1 MKITEDQFRFE
12 WFSNPVQHRESIEL
26 WDKNIEKFAE
36 LIVRECA
43 GLIHLECKDF
53 ANGNCFHDDA
63 LWKSV
68 TTEYGKNKERGFDP
82 VGMSIH
88 FDKLLKKHFGV
99 EE

>member
-1 MKITEDQFRFE
+1 MNKRILKLFNEAGFHQPEMERLDIEDKF
-12 WFSNPVQHRESIEL
+12 
-26 WDKNIEKFAE
+26 EKFAE

-53 ANGNCFHDDA
+53 ANGNCFHDDT

>member
-1 MKITEDQFRFE
+1 MNQRIRELIKQHGVNITIDGLGYGEGNVE
-12 WFSNPVQHRESIEL
+12 GL
-26 WDKNIEKFAE
+26 AE

-63 LWKSV
+63 LWESV

-88 FDKLLKKHFGV
+88 FDKMLKKHFGV

>member
-1 MKITEDQFRFE
+1 MNKRILKLFNEAGFHQPEMERLDIEDKFE
-12 WFSNPVQHRESIEL
+12 Q
-26 WDKNIEKFAE
+26 FAE

>member
-1 MKITEDQFRFE
+1 MNEELIKI
-12 WFSNPVQHRESIEL
+12 L
-26 WDKNIEKFAE
+26 WWKARIGYNNQQCDPEVLDKFVE

-43 GLIHLECKDF
+43 GLIHLECEDF

-82 VGMSIH
+82 IGMSIH
-88 FDKLLKKHFGV
+88 FDKMLKEHFGV

>member
-1 MKITEDQFRFE
+1 MNERIRELIKQHSINITIDGLGYGEG
-12 WFSNPVQHRESIEL
+12 NVESL
-26 WDKNIEKFAE
+26 VE

-88 FDKLLKKHFGV
+88 FDKMLKEHFGV
-99 EE
+99 GK